1 MDSFFVDLSTA
12 FCSYFISKADIL
24 NPKRLIANDDY
35 ICIYDVLCI
44 WLFVLSN
51 KCFRLLTSQLR
62 YIHFL
67 CELMCLVFMS
77 TKSD

>member
-1 MDSFFVDLSTA
+1 MHAEKRQTATPTNTLTHFQMDSFFVDLSTA

-51 KCFRLLTSQLR
+51 KCFRLL
-62 YIHFL
+62 
-67 CELMCLVFMS
+67 
-77 TKSD
+77 KSD